1 MISLIG
7 VLGFLL
13 TVLEPGRGVYAELVD
28 RIVAEVNDEI
38 ILLSELEGAIAPF
51 AEKIR
56 NSAYPA
62 KQKREALFKLRK
74 DILDRLIDQ
83 KLTDQQVK
91 ANKISVAKEEID
103 AAIEQI
109 KEARYLTDEQLREAL
124 AQEGLTLES
133 YRERIE
139 EQIMRTRL
147 VNIEVRSKIIITDE
161 DVREYYETHPVE
173 YGREQQYHLRNII
186 LMVPEDA
193 EEMLRELKRNKAKA
207 VLEKLEAGEEFEA
220 LARQYSESLA
230 AEGGDL
236 GTFALSDLAQSVQE
250 AVKPLSAGEHTGI
263 IESDLGFQIFF
274 VEKIIESQGTP
285 FAEVKEEIQ
294 EKLFQEIV
302 NENFDEWLKNLRSR
316 SHIRIIQ

>member
-1 MISLIG
+1 MICLLGII
-7 VLGFLL
+7 GFLL
-13 TVLEPGRGVYAELVD
+13 PVLPKGSALGAELVD
-28 RIVAEVNDEI
+28 RIVAEINDEI

-51 AEKIR
+51 VEQIR

-62 KQKREALFKLRK
+62 EQKREALFKLRK
-74 DILDRLIDQ
+74 DVLDRLIDQ

-91 ANKISVAKEEID
+91 ANNISVAKEEID

-109 KEARYLTDEQLREAL
+109 KQARYLTDEQLREAL
-124 AQEGLTLES
+124 TREGFTLEG
-133 YRERIE
+133 YRKRIE

-236 GTFALSDLAQSVQE
+236 GTFALSDLAQSVRE
-250 AVKPLSAGEHTGI
+250 AVTLLSEGEHTGI
-263 IESDLGFQIFF
+263 IESDLGYQIFY
-274 VEKIIESQGTP
+274 VEEIIEAGGTP
-285 FAEVKEEIQ
+285 FEEVKEEIQ

-302 NENFDEWLKNLRSR
+302 NEKFDEWLKSLRSR